1 MSTILTILKRILIVI
16 GIALAFTVGLL
27 GAIYLSLRSSQ
38 TRVPD
43 IVGKDRASAE
53 NAISDACL
61 NFRVRATRSTSD
73 AKPDTVLIQLPHAG
87 EIVKVGQTVAVDI
100 SRATADGQL
109 STPSSTNTE
118 TSSKQDNNSSS
129 NASSNSNAN
138 TEKKATNR
146 NANNSNANNKNA
158 NANANRLANRNQ
170 NLNVNRVANGN
181 LGESGTVTPARTN
194 TNLLESTPRVN
205 TNRGVATPSPNRR
218 PPVVA
223 PTP

>member
-16 GIALAFTVGLL
+16 GIALAFTVGLF

-53 NAISDACL
+53 NAISDAGL

-100 SRATADGQL
+100 SRATADGQY
-109 STPSSTNTE
+109 SAPSNANTE

-129 NASSNSNAN
+129 NTSSNSNAN
-138 TEKKATNR
+138 AEKKATNR

-170 NLNVNRVANGN
+170 NLNVNHAANGN
-181 LGESGTVTPARTN
+181 LGESGTVPPPRTN
-194 TNLLESTPRVN
+194 ANLLESTPRVN
-205 TNRGVATPSPNRR
+205 TNRGAASPSPNRR

>member
-1 MSTILTILKRILIVI
+1 MI
-16 GIALAFTVGLL
+16 GIALAFTVGLF

-53 NAISDACL
+53 NAISDAGL
-61 NFRVRATRSTSD
+61 NFRVRATRSTSE

-100 SRATADGQL
+100 SRATSDGQF
-109 STPSSTNTE
+109 SPPANTNTE
-118 TSSKQDNNSSS
+118 TSSKQDSSS
-129 NASSNSNAN
+129 SSNSNAN

-146 NANNSNANNKNA
+146 NAGNSNANNSNIKNG
-158 NANANRLANRNQ
+158 NANANRLANQNQ
-170 NLNVNRVANGN
+170 NLNANRVANGN
-181 LGESGTVTPARTN
+181 LSETGPVPTPRTN
-194 TNLLESTPRVN
+194 ANLLESTPRVN
-205 TNRGVATPSPNRR
+205 TNRGVSSPSPNRR